1 MSCPAQSYITIDN
14 IQQHIPIY
22 YFFSD
27 LDATMVKLTST
38 LLRARIPEYWRRFM
52 DRWMNAQSKPARYVR
67 KGEIL
72 TNMYIWIAENPLIC
86 NLGVRMYLCSP

>member
-14 IQQHIPIY
+14 IPQHIPIFS
-22 YFFSD
+22 FFSD

-67 KGEIL
+67 K
-72 TNMYIWIAENPLIC
+72 
-86 NLGVRMYLCSP
+86 